1 MFLKSLL
8 ILGLCSSWLNF
19 KKRDLIAPLTFA
31 ESSKEEKNSC
41 FQVKGKT
48 WADGVDTEQAPKCL
62 ASISNCKRE
71 KQKGRYQPIFFQTT
85 FEQEERFSSSLSL
98 FYQFAWSSKIF
109 CSSRLLSYDAKYA
122 AGFCRW
128 DFLQD
133 ARKRAFS
140 SLQMIQRER

>member
-1 MFLKSLL
+1 M
-8 ILGLCSSWLNF
+8 NF
-19 KKRDLIAPLTFA
+19 KKWDLIAMLTCA

-48 WADGVDTEQAPKCL
+48 RADGVDTEQAPKCL
-62 ASISNCKRE
+62 APISNCKRE
-71 KQKGRYQPIFFQTT
+71 KQKGRCQPIFFQIT
-85 FEQEERFSSSLSL
+85 FEQEDRFSSSLSL
-98 FYQFAWSSKIF
+98 FPINLYDSLRYSV
-109 CSSRLLSYDAKYA
+109 LLGFFSYDANHA

-128 DFLQD
+128 VFLQD